1 MVKNIII
8 WDLEQKCKIKKGD
21 VHFWASYNKTLNDIS
36 IPLLLEKESDN
47 YRNLFLTFIY
57 QLSQSKINNKTLIEN
72 LQIKKDFSL
81 WWMNKIFEKNPLKS
95 KRIYDCLKMIVLENI
110 LKQNKYD
117 KLILYT
123 KDKKLDISISNLCSS
138 LGLLFECKLK
148 KK

>member
-57 QLSQSKINNKTLIEN
+57 ELSQSKINNKTFGGIV
-72 LQIKKDFSL
+72 
-81 WWMNKIFEKNPLKS
+81 NKRN
-95 KRIYDCLKMIVLENI
+95 KMII
-110 LKQNKYD
+110 L
-117 KLILYT
+117 I
-123 KDKKLDISISNLCSS
+123 IRSVICSFQ
-138 LGLLFECKLK
+138 LVFN
-148 KK
+148 